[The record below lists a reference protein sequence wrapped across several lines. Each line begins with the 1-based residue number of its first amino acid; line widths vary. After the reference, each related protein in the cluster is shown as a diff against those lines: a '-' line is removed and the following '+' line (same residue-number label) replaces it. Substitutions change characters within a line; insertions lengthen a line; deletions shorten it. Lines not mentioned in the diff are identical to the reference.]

1 MQGNELKYGKDVK
14 HPNTAG
20 VLATISPEAQKW
32 YVEHVP
38 QSVRDNP
45 QLQP

>member
-1 MQGNELKYGKDVK
+1 MQGNQFCYDKDVK
-14 HPNTAG
+14 HPNSAG

-32 YVEHVP
+32 YLDNVP